1 MEFTNDNI
9 KDFFGEDKFVE
20 IFKADEDVTIIG
32 QISMFLIDGQI
43 SYYEYHN
50 NQMSDS
56 FRNTKKSYKLN
67 KNDSV
72 RLLTED
78 EINEFHRRLDNAN
91 LYYKKYRLHLKD
103 NELQFKFGDYIQ
115 DKEDKNVIHKITC
128 VRFPKNI
135 NEPIMYHSLPINS
148 CDMFYSSIASQEV
161 IETCYNKIDHLP
173 NDFFQPFQ
181 KVLFANSE
189 TNGLISCGFYNQKY
203 IITDDQPPY
212 DIIFSTQG
220 HLIIGSQKRVDFCL
234 PYNFET
240 KEYIGKHKSRIVLDN
255 FYY

>member
-1 MEFTNDNI
+1 MELTLDNI
-9 KDFFGEDKFVE
+9 KEFLGEDKFVE

-32 QISMFLIDGQI
+32 QISMFLMDGQI

-56 FRNTKKSYKLN
+56 FRNTRKSYKLN

-78 EINEFHRRLDNAN
+78 EINNFHRRLDNAN

-103 NELQFKFGDYIQ
+103 NELQFKLGDYIQ
-115 DKEDKNVIHKITC
+115 DKEDTNVIHKITC

-135 NEPIMYHSLPINS
+135 NEPIMYHYLPINS
-148 CDMFYSSIASQEV
+148 CDMDYSSIASQEV

-189 TNGLISCGFYNQKY
+189 TNGLISCGFYNHHNY
-203 IITDDQPPY
+203 IIGY
-212 DIIFSTQG
+212 
-220 HLIIGSQKRVDFCL
+220 QKPAVLCI

-240 KEYIGKHKSRIVLDN
+240 KSEIGIHMELFIDD
-255 FYY
+255 FYNN